1 MDRMWD
7 WVGLMDVSRYWYM
20 QKLLQS
26 AIGVEWVWNLG
37 WLLYHV
43 RGGIDN
49 LTRFSVGELDG
60 SCLLG
65 EHDFRKCFFG
75 SNSVT

>member
-1 MDRMWD
+1 MGLGRIDGCISVLVYAEAVAKCNRCG
-7 WVGLMDVSRYWYM
+7 VGLESWMVTVSH
-20 QKLLQS
+20 
-26 AIGVEWVWNLG
+26 I
-37 WLLYHV
+37 